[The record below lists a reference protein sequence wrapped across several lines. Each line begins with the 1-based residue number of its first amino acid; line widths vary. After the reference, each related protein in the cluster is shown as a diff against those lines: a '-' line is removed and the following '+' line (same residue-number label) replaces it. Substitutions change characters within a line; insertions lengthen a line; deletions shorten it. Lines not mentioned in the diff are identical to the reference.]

1 MIEPH
6 LELPHV
12 NMQQRLRVVIVG
24 AGIGGLACAIACR
37 QQGLDVT
44 ILERSNE
51 ILPVGA
57 GIQLPPNAT
66 RVMRHL
72 GLEAAL
78 QSAGAVVIEGHNLRS
93 YASGNPVRRRPLGQ
107 AALDLYGSAWMVI
120 HRADYQRMLLDAAV
134 QHGVQLRTGCEVIK
148 VKSFKD
154 CSVQLKDG
162 RVVEAD
168 VIVGADGLWSVMRN
182 EVLGSTSA
190 PNETGDLA
198 YRGTFRAEQ
207 LRDCRDARVEE
218 VLNAAD
224 LQLWMGPGKHVVFYP
239 VRNKEE
245 FNLVLM

>member
-37 QQGLDVT
+37 QQGLEVT

-78 QSAGAVVIEGHNLRS
+78 QIAGAVVIEGHNLRS

-107 AALDLYGSAWMVI
+107 TALDLYGSAWMVI

-134 QHGVQLRTGCEVIK
+134 QHGVQLHTGCEVIR
-148 VKSFKD
+148 VKSFQD

-162 RVVEAD
+162 RVFEAD

-182 EVLGSTSA
+182 EVLGRTSA

-198 YRGTFRAEQ
+198 YRGTFRAE
-207 LRDCRDARVEE
+207 
-218 VLNAAD
+218 
-224 LQLWMGPGKHVVFYP
+224 
-239 VRNKEE
+239 
-245 FNLVLM
+245 